1 MSHREIS
8 KLLKLTTEAQFV
20 PGGLDLELVLF
31 TTILTASF
39 LETELFC
46 LNEVGTEYLLAS
58 SVSELV
64 LVTADCLAAEGNK
77 LVFTEV

>member
-1 MSHREIS
+1 M
-8 KLLKLTTEAQFV
+8 LKLTAEAQFV
-20 PGGLDLELVLF
+20 PGGLDLEPVLF

-46 LNEVGTEYLLAS
+46 LNEVGTEYQLAS